1 MRVASAVLVAT
12 LIVGQ
17 TGFPVGVSSPV
28 LNRIKFVP
36 PLAIAVVLSKSLPG
50 VH

>member
-1 MRVASAVLVAT
+1 
-12 LIVGQ
+12 
-17 TGFPVGVSSPV
+17 VSSPV